1 MDKAKA
7 LAASWARSFMAAA
20 LALYM
25 AGVTDPKTLA
35 MAGVAAVAPVIL
47 RWLNPQDKSFGLTG
61 KKPEKSRRH
70 GWFGHL
76 H

>member
-1 MDKAKA
+1 VDKAKA
-7 LAASWARSFMAAA
+7 LAASWGRSFMAAA

-47 RWLNPQDKSFGLTG
+47 RWLNPKDQSFGLSG
-61 KKPEKSRRH
+61 K
-70 GWFGHL
+70 
-76 H
+76 

>member
-25 AGVTDPKTLA
+25 AGVQDPKTLV

-47 RWLNPQDKSFGLTG
+47 RWLNPQDKSFGLSG
-61 KKPEKSRRH
+61 K
-70 GWFGHL
+70 
-76 H
+76 

>member
-7 LAASWARSFMAAA
+7 LAASWGRSFMAAA

-47 RWLNPQDKSFGLTG
+47 RWLNPKDQSFGLSG
-61 KKPEKSRRH
+61 K
-70 GWFGHL
+70 
-76 H
+76 

>member
-1 MDKAKA
+1 MKEIKA
-7 LAASWARSFMAAA
+7 LAASWGRSFMAAA

-47 RWLNPQDKSFGLTG
+47 RWLNPNDLSFGSKG
-61 KKPEKSRRH
+61 K
-70 GWFGHL
+70 
-76 H
+76 

>member
-7 LAASWARSFMAAA
+7 LAASWGRSFMAAS

-35 MAGVAAVAPVIL
+35 MAGVAAVVPVIL
-47 RWLNPQDKSFGLTG
+47 RWLNPKDQSFGLTG
-61 KKPEKSRRH
+61 N
-70 GWFGHL
+70 
-76 H
+76 

>member
-7 LAASWARSFMAAA
+7 VAASWARSFMAAS

-47 RWLNPQDKSFGLTG
+47 RWLNPKDQSFGLSG
-61 KKPEKSRRH
+61 K
-70 GWFGHL
+70 
-76 H
+76 

>member
-35 MAGVAAVAPVIL
+35 MGGVAAIAPVIL
-47 RWLNPQDKSFGLTG
+47 RWLNPADKNFGLTG
-61 KKPEKSRRH
+61 K
-70 GWFGHL
+70 
-76 H
+76 